1 MKNISILQIKSAC
14 QRGNPKTYFLTLVEG
29 RRTRRWSFAFP
40 PPFLTTVGWLLFWQP
55 GIFQFGTRDLARSLC
70 KFISSFL
77 TQQQQHYQA
86 TSDLRPATS
95 GHHDDDDD
103 DADDGDVALVHTR
116 TYILVDLPTWPG
128 SLPG

>member
-1 MKNISILQIKSAC
+1 
-14 QRGNPKTYFLTLVEG
+14 VEPL
-29 RRTRRWSFAFP
+29 AHP

-103 DADDGDVALVHTR
+103 DDDADDGDVALVHTR

>member
-1 MKNISILQIKSAC
+1 MQDA
-14 QRGNPKTYFLTLVEG
+14 G
-29 RRTRRWSFAFP
+29 RRTQLLSAS
-40 PPFLTTVGWLLFWQP
+40 VGICIITIITLMC
-55 GIFQFGTRDLARSLC
+55 TASLC
-70 KFISSFL
+70 GGCSTCVCLF
-77 TQQQQHYQA
+77 A
-86 TSDLRPATS
+86 PATS